1 MKVHQ
6 HLGLLLLEELEV
18 NGEDHEVGEEG
29 VEVALEA
36 QLHHLCVVGV
46 VDVGQHM
53 EQVAVDLAHCV
64 RKACREL
71 LT

>member
-1 MKVHQ
+1 M
-6 HLGLLLLEELEV
+6 

-36 QLHHLCVVGV
+36 QLHHLCIVGV